1 MPKWLKGCGVG
12 IIGGGRP
19 ARKVK
24 LMLIVG
30 ILAGWALGC
39 GSAAYTCKYCTCA
52 EDGRTTSGMY
62 ATCTCEEID

>member
-1 MPKWLKGCGVG
+1 M
-12 IIGGGRP
+12 
-19 ARKVK
+19 RKAK

-52 EDGRTTSGMY
+52 EDGRTTSGTYM
-62 ATCTCEEID
+62 TCTCEEID